1 MPSPF
6 PGMNPYLERASV
18 WPSFHINF
26 LTSALFHLT
35 ARLRPEYIVTV
46 GTRMY
51 VHEPPAE
58 ERRLVG
64 LTDVGV
70 YQPPAPGGGGIAV
83 VAPAYG
89 TLPVGI
95 QVERARFLE
104 IRDKEGFGLVTVI
117 ELLSPSNKYAG
128 DDHEQYLRKRWEV
141 LRSRT
146 HFVELDLLR
155 GGGRMPL
162 DGIPE
167 CDYCAL
173 VCRVEERPRVGIWSW
188 HLRDPIP
195 SVPIPLRE
203 GDADVLLDI
212 KVVLD
217 QVYDGGRYANYV
229 YAGPPEPRL
238 SPDDTAWAAQF
249 LPAVGERPV

>member
-6 PGMNPYLERASV
+6 PGMNPWLERAVV
-18 WPSFHINF
+18 WPSFHANF
-26 LTSALFHLT
+26 LTAALFQLVP
-35 ARLRPEYIVTV
+35 RVRPEYVVTV

-51 VHEPPAE
+51 IHEPPAE

-64 LTDVGV
+64 LTDVGF
-70 YQPPAPGGGGIAV
+70 YEPSTPAVGAALATA
-83 VAPAYG
+83 APAYG
-89 TLPVGI
+89 TLPGGV

-104 IRDKEGFGLVTVI
+104 IRDKDGFGLVTVV

-146 HFVELDLLR
+146 HLVEIDLLR

-162 DGIPE
+162 DGLPD

-173 VCRVEERPRVGIWSW
+173 VSRAEERPRVGMWPW
-188 HLRDPIP
+188 RLRDPVP
-195 SVPIPLRE
+195 SVPIPLHA
-203 GDADVLLDI
+203 GDPDAMLDI
-212 KVVLD
+212 KAVID
-217 QVYDGGRYANYV
+217 QVYDGGGYGNYI
-229 YAGPPEPRL
+229 YSGPPEPRL
-238 SPDDTAWAAQF
+238 APDDAAWAAAF
-249 LPAVGERPV
+249 LPATA

>member
-18 WPSFHINF
+18 WPSFHQNF
-26 LTSALFHLT
+26 LTAALFQLT
-35 ARLRPEYIVTV
+35 ARLGPEYVATV

-51 VHEPPAE
+51 IHEPPAE

-70 YQPPAPGGGGIAV
+70 YPPSGAV
-83 VAPAYG
+83 SGATAVAAPAYG
-89 TLPVGI
+89 TLPLGV

-104 IRDKEGFGLVTVI
+104 IRDKDGFGLVTVI

-146 HFVELDLLR
+146 HFVEIDLLR

-162 DGIPE
+162 DGLPE
-167 CDYCAL
+167 CDYCAI
-173 VCRVEERPRVGIWSW
+173 VSRVEERPRVGVWAW

-195 SVPIPLRE
+195 AVPIPMRE
-203 GDADVLLDI
+203 GDADVLLDV
-212 KVVLD
+212 KAVLD
-217 QVYDGGRYANYV
+217 QVYDGGGYAKYT
-229 YAGPPEPRL
+229 YSGPPEPRL
-238 SPDDTAWAAQF
+238 APDDVAWAAPF
-249 LPAVGERPV
+249 LPAARS

>member
-6 PGMNPYLERASV
+6 PGMNPYLERGTV

-26 LTSALFHLT
+26 LSFALVHLSS
-35 ARLRPEYIVTV
+35 RLQQQYIVTI

-64 LTDVGV
+64 LTDLGV
-70 YQPPAPGGGGIAV
+70 YHPPTSSGGGTAV
-83 VAPAYG
+83 AAPAYG
-89 TLPVGI
+89 TLPVGV

-128 DDHEQYLRKRWEV
+128 DDHEQYLQKRWEV

-162 DGIPE
+162 DGLPD
-167 CDYCAL
+167 CDYCAI
-173 VCRVEERPRVGIWSW
+173 VSRVEERPRVGIWSW
-188 HLRDPIP
+188 RLRDAIP
-195 SVPIPLRE
+195 PVPIPLRE
-203 GDADVLLDI
+203 GDADVFLDI
-212 KVVLD
+212 KAVMD
-217 QVYDGGRYANYV
+217 QVYDGGRYGKYI
-229 YAGPPEPRL
+229 YSGPPEPRL
-238 SPDDTAWAAQF
+238 APDDMAWAAQF
-249 LPAVGERPV
+249 HPVATS